1 MSQIHQL
8 YRLQSLDSKLD
19 KANQQLAD
27 IAAKLGESQA
37 LKDAKKAAEVAEQTL
52 HKIQAKMQDLDLEVK
67 SLSQKITQQ
76 EKMLYGGKN
85 LSAKEAANLQDE
97 VASLKRWHGNRE
109 ELLLEAMVETEE
121 AEESLEQAQTELA
134 RVQAEWAA
142 DQENLRQTQAE
153 LEVKV
158 TEFLEQRPMI
168 AGGIEADDLSEYEDL
183 RPMKAGVA
191 VTLVKNGVCQGCGMA
206 ASNSKLRQARAGEAL
221 IYCGGC
227 GRILYVP

>member
-1 MSQIHQL
+1 LSQIQQL

-19 KANQQLAD
+19 QANQQLTD

-37 LKDAKKAAEVAEQTL
+37 LQEAKEAVEVAEKSL
-52 HKIQAKMQDLDLEVK
+52 RKIQTKMRDLDLEVK
-67 SLSQKITQQ
+67 GLSQKITQQ

-97 VASLKRWHGNRE
+97 VASLKRWHSNRE
-109 ELLLEAMVETEE
+109 ELLLETMVEVED
-121 AEESLEQAQTELA
+121 AEEELDKLQAELT

-142 DQENLRQTQAE
+142 DQEDLVETQGQ
-153 LEVKV
+153 LEIKV
-158 TEFLEQRPMI
+158 VEFMEQRPMI
-168 AGGIEADDLSEYEDL
+168 VGGIEADDLSEYEDL

-191 VTLVKNGVCQGCGMA
+191 VALVKNGVCQGCGMA
-206 ASNSKLRQARAGEAL
+206 ASNSKLRQARTGEEL